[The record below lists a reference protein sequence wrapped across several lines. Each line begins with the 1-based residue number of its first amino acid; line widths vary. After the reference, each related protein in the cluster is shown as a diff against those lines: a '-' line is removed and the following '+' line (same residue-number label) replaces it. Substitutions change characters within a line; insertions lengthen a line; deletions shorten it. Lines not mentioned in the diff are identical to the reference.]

1 MPVERRRPGLARNPS
16 LESGALSGNSGEL
29 NSGDLDCSGQS
40 PRSGQST
47 PAASPRSAASPRPG
61 ISKNPSLESGTLL
74 DDDAKK
80 KRPRASGLKRLAA
93 IVLLTFGLA
102 YYQPWTRLGAIA
114 AAWTRL
120 GSPTAASYSVKE
132 DATLAEVA
140 KREGFAIREGAVA
153 PEAAEKVAKALHT
166 RLAIG
171 ECITFG
177 YPLRSGWMRKSCP
190 LPLDFN
196 DDASAVL
203 RDVSMVMKSAIEA
216 AAGPD
221 PQVCEYGSMFSFPGA
236 TAQNAHKDVTSNGAA
251 TLVVYLNGVVE
262 DAAPLQVWPKSH
274 GRAEAAGPGVR
285 LAPLAPGTAVIYDA
299 TLQHR
304 GTENTS
310 PNVRTSLFVTYC
322 QSIQE
327 AGGPTVL
334 PELHRHRFKLS
345 EVIDGSA
352 FSIVKRLHRHPESKY
367 DKLCASC
374 LGGYTGEVSYGPLK
388 DYETSENG
396 DPHDSGGKVCP
407 EHVYEDTSTR
417 HPPCAWPAMNCT
429 HGDGCR
435 PDVYARAT
443 ANVFKHFVWSR
454 RFVAAPRV
462 WAKDNTYAQA
472 TANVFKHLARSERY
486 RSEFPSA
493 HYDDCSFCDSN
504 LIQRLSQ
511 VGVFRRDS
519 VLWPLA
525 QHGVSKNAASPE
537 RRELLD
543 QASAVMKAAME
554 SVRMDIAGL

>member
-251 TLVVYLNGVVE
+251 TLVVSVRPRLSTSRHRAAATPGHTVPQRRRRGCGAAPGLAQVARARGGGGTGRPPRAAGARHGRDLRR
-262 DAAPLQVWPKSH
+262 DAAAPWHGKYLSKRAHEPLRH
-274 GRAEAAGPGVR
+274 
-285 LAPLAPGTAVIYDA
+285 
-299 TLQHR
+299 
-304 GTENTS
+304 
-310 PNVRTSLFVTYC
+310 
-322 QSIQE
+322 
-327 AGGPTVL
+327 VL
-334 PELHRHRFKLS
+334 PE
-345 EVIDGSA
+345 
-352 FSIVKRLHRHPESKY
+352 HP
-367 DKLCASC
+367 
-374 LGGYTGEVSYGPLK
+374 
-388 DYETSENG
+388 
-396 DPHDSGGKVCP
+396 
-407 EHVYEDTSTR
+407 R
-417 HPPCAWPAMNCT
+417 
-429 HGDGCR
+429 
-435 PDVYARAT
+435 
-443 ANVFKHFVWSR
+443 SR
-454 RFVAAPRV
+454 RSDR
-462 WAKDNTYAQA
+462 
-472 TANVFKHLARSERY
+472 
-486 RSEFPSA
+486 
-493 HYDDCSFCDSN
+493 
-504 LIQRLSQ
+504 
-511 VGVFRRDS
+511 
-519 VLWPLA
+519 
-525 QHGVSKNAASPE
+525 AS
-537 RRELLD
+537 
-543 QASAVMKAAME
+543 
-554 SVRMDIAGL
+554 